1 MAADLVFLRNL
12 ADQLGVGFGNPAD
25 DEEGGLGVGLLQNA
39 KNALHILM
47 DAHFIVLLLGLGA
60 RSVKVEKVEPFFD
73 VESKYVHYL
82 VILRWEIMG
91 MVGSRR

>member
-39 KNALHILM
+39 KNALHILV
-47 DAHFIVLLLGLGA
+47 DTHLVVFPFSLRASG
-60 RSVKVEKVEPFFD
+60 VEIKEMEPFFD
-73 VESKYVHYL
+73 VESKYVHNCVYL
-82 VILRWEIMG
+82 
-91 MVGSRR
+91 